1 MAKKIL
7 VAYFSC
13 TGTTGR
19 VAKELA
25 AAAGADIYEIRP
37 ARPYTRADLDWT
49 NRLSRSTVECKD
61 KTARPELAD
70 REAHVEDYDVVFV
83 GFPVWWY
90 TAPNIIWTFLESY
103 DFSGKTVIP
112 FGTSGG
118 SGLGNTE
125 KTMKELC
132 PSADVRQGRVLNGRQ
147 TPERLAE
154 WVGGLKLD

>member
-1 MAKKIL
+1 MHGDDRARRER
-7 VAYFSC
+7 AR
-13 TGTTGR
+13 GR
-19 VAKELA
+19 
-25 AAAGADIYEIRP
+25 GG
-37 ARPYTRADLDWT
+37 
-49 NRLSRSTVECKD
+49 
-61 KTARPELAD
+61 
-70 REAHVEDYDVVFV
+70 FV